1 MENSDSLLVKAIPGI
16 MVAVVTQVALMTRGY
31 LDKRRQRRF
40 LRAELEAQVRECLSI
55 LELFL
60 KSIDDDI
67 PESSTGLGVGLA
79 IYIAPIRCR
88 EEYERLTSSIK
99 NSLPALSD
107 QEFRSASELKRH
119 FRLLV
124 GYVDTCDRYF
134 KQLQEAGLSTGVTDQ
149 SLASRRE
156 IFRRFGLEAKH
167 NISDSSKKIKEYG
180 FSLLASLEPK
190 GLWIITPCL

>member
-1 MENSDSLLVKAIPGI
+1 MESSESLLVKAIPGI
-16 MVAVVTQVALMTRGY
+16 VVAVVTQIGLIARGY
-31 LDKRRQRRF
+31 LDERKKRRF
-40 LRAELEAQVRECLSI
+40 LRAELEAEARECLSI

-88 EEYERLTSSIK
+88 EEHERLTLAIK
-99 NSLPALSD
+99 NALPALSE
-107 QEFRSASELKRH
+107 QEFRTASELKRD

-124 GYVDTCDRYF
+124 GYADACDRYF
-134 KQLQEAGLSTGVTDQ
+134 KQLQEAGLSPGVTDE

-156 IFRRFGLEAKH
+156 VFRRFGIESKH
-167 NISDSSKKIKEYG
+167 NISQSVHKINENA
-180 FSLLASLEPK
+180 FSLIESLEAK
-190 GLWIITPCL
+190 GLGVLTPCL